1 MMPGA
6 CTMKNIQQALPSQ
19 ESSISEQAAAWFLRR
34 QEGDCS
40 EAERQEFEVWLAK
53 NAAHRSEY
61 QQYVELW
68 QNLDQV
74 GNVTTPS
81 RRRKARTGISL
92 AVLVTMLVSIQWFV
106 SSEETITT
114 ALGQRQHIVLADGT
128 AVDMN
133 TNTVLRVAMS
143 GFTRKVTLEQ
153 GEALFNVAHSALRP
167 FEVHAGSGILR
178 DIGTSFNVAR
188 ENEKTTVAVL
198 EGEVQVRLDNPASAA
213 AITLHGGEQLAY
225 SVRDWSAISAV
236 DAKAATA
243 WREGRMIFHDT
254 PLAEVVSQINRYH
267 TRQIVLTDAGLNE
280 LKVSGEFNT
289 ADREGLIRALK
300 MLLPLNSE
308 ERGEVTTL
316 FPAQQR
322 KAG

>member
-1 MMPGA
+1 
-6 CTMKNIQQALPSQ
+6 MKRNAQQELPSL
-19 ESSISEQAAAWFLRR
+19 SEQAAAWFLRM

-40 EAERQEFEVWLAK
+40 DAERQEFETWLAADTARR
-53 NAAHRSEY
+53 NEY
-61 QQYVELW
+61 QQYAQLW
-68 QNLDQV
+68 YNLDHV
-74 GNVTTPS
+74 GGVAISS
-81 RRRKARTGISL
+81 RGRKVRTGIAL
-92 AVLVTMLVSIQWFV
+92 AVLVVMLGTVQWAT
-106 SSEETITT
+106 SREETITT

-133 TNTVLRVAMS
+133 TATVLRVAMS
-143 GFTRKVTLEQ
+143 GYTRKVTLEH

-167 FEVHAGSGILR
+167 FEVHAGNGSLR

-198 EGEVQVRLDNPASAA
+198 EGEVQVKLDNPSSAVA
-213 AITLHGGEQLAY
+213 VTLHGGEQLAY
-225 SVRDWSAISAV
+225 TAHDRSAISAV

-243 WREGRMIFHDT
+243 WREGRMIFHET
-254 PLAEVVSQINRYH
+254 PLAEVVNQINRYH

-300 MLLPLNSE
+300 MLFPLSSE

-316 FPAQQR
+316 SPAHQR
-322 KAG
+322 QAR

>member
-1 MMPGA
+1 MPDVYM
-6 CTMKNIQQALPSQ
+6 TKYIRQELPSQ
-19 ESSISEQAAAWFLRR
+19 ENSLTEQAAAWFLRI

-40 EAERQEFEVWLAK
+40 NAERQEFETWLAA

-61 QQYVELW
+61 QQYAQLW
-68 QNLDQV
+68 RNLDQV
-74 GNVTTPS
+74 GGVATPS
-81 RRRKARTGISL
+81 RRKQTRTGIAL
-92 AVLVTMLVSIQWFV
+92 AALVVVLGTMQFVTSR
-106 SSEETITT
+106 EEIITT

-133 TNTVLRVAMS
+133 TATVLRVAMS
-143 GFTRKVTLEQ
+143 GFTRKVTLER

-178 DIGTSFNVAR
+178 DIGTSFNVVR
-188 ENEKTTVAVL
+188 ENEQTTVSVL
-198 EGEVQVRLDNPASAA
+198 EGEVQVRLDSPASAA

-225 SVRDWSAISAV
+225 SAHDRSAISAV
-236 DAKAATA
+236 DAKATTA

-254 PLAEVVSQINRYH
+254 PLAEAINQINRYH
-267 TRQIVLTDAGLNE
+267 PRQIALTDAQLSD

-300 MLLPLNSE
+300 ILFPLSSE
-308 ERGEVTTL
+308 ERGEVTAL
-316 FPAQQR
+316 SPAHQR
-322 KAG
+322 QAG